1 MDERQRDFLVLVAY
15 IYLRHSD
22 AEDAVS
28 LLEAVYISTPH
39 DRDVIQLLAYGY
51 LQIGKF
57 SESLELT
64 NYLLGGKQ
72 EETTGMIW
80 LLHCRALQGMG
91 KHEEARKLWK
101 QVQQRSGRAK
111 LFPTDNSHFEGL
123 RSIDVSVAATSP
135 AFR

>member
-28 LLEAVYISTPH
+28 LLEAVYMSEPH

-51 LQIGKF
+51 LQIEKF
-57 SESLELT
+57 SECLELT

-72 EETTGMIW
+72 EELSGMIW
-80 LLHCRALQGMG
+80 LLHCRALQGLG
-91 KHEEARKLWK
+91 RQEEARKLWK
-101 QVQQRSGRAK
+101 QVQQQSGPSK
-111 LFPTDNSHFEGL
+111 LFLSAKSFSQGL
-123 RSIDVSVAATSP
+123 RSIDVSLAATSP
-135 AFR
+135 AFP